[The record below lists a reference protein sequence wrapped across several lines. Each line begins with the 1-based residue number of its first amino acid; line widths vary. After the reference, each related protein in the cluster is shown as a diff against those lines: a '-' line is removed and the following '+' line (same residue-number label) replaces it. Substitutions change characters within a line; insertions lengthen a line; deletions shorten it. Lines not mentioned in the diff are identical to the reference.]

1 MSALGDALKAERDAA
16 LEEAGFE
23 RTRAA
28 QALRRNQE
36 LREQLQAVREQL
48 AAHLGEEDRSTAS
61 LKEREFADRLR
72 LAMDTNWRLERI
84 RARLEQ
90 KLVETA
96 ERADASER
104 EVARLA
110 LRVKALEGQL
120 KLG

>member
-61 LKEREFADRLR
+61 LQERELADRLR

-90 KLVETA
+90 KLVETTDRA
-96 ERADASER
+96 EASDR